1 MNHRTYLITGG
12 AGFLGTNLAK
22 KLLNK
27 NHDVVVYDSIRTC
40 NVHNVLK
47 KEGYKVIEGD
57 IRNEIRFHEA
67 TDGCDGIFHLA
78 SQVSHIASQKN
89 PYVDLDVNMVG
100 TLNVLE
106 AAKQFDIPVV
116 YASSRSVYG
125 RHPEEELPLTE
136 KSLTQPIDAYG
147 ITKLG
152 AEKYVLLY
160 NHHYDLPTC
169 SLRMANLFGEHQI
182 LTSSYQFIAYVFF
195 AIMRNI
201 GFTFYGDPKLAWR
214 DFLFVEDVCDA
225 YMIAMDNINKVA
237 GEVFNVGGKDYSS
250 WYHAMEIASEITG
263 NEIKCKSIPHTNERA
278 RLENLKS
285 QLSYRKIEETLGWK
299 PTTRLKEGFIKMN
312 DYYLKDNNWKLHLQD
327 E

>member
-12 AGFLGTNLAK
+12 VGFLGTNLAK
-22 KLLNK
+22 KLLEN
-27 NHDVVVYDSIRTC
+27 NHNVIVYDSIRTC

-47 KEGYKVIEGD
+47 VDGYKVVEGD
-57 IRNEIRFHEA
+57 IRDKKKFLETAKE
-67 TDGCDGIFHLA
+67 CDGIFHLA
-78 SQVSHIASQKN
+78 SQVSHIASQQN
-89 PYVDLDVNMVG
+89 PYLDLDVNMKG
-100 TLNVLE
+100 TLNILE
-106 AAKQFDIPVV
+106 VAKEFSIPIV

-125 RHPEEELPLTE
+125 RHLEEELPLTE

-152 AEKYVLLY
+152 AEKYILLY

-169 SLRMANLFGEHQI
+169 ALRMANLFGEHQI

-195 AIMRNI
+195 AIMRNMN
-201 GFTFYGDPKLAWR
+201 FTFYGNPKLAWR

-225 YMIAMDNINKVA
+225 YMIAMKNIKNVA

-263 NEIKCKSIPHTNERA
+263 NEIKCKSIPHTNERV

-285 QLSYRKIEETLGWK
+285 QLSYRKIEEALEWK
-299 PTTRLKEGFIKMN
+299 PTTGLKEGFIKMN
-312 DYYLKDNNWKLHLQD
+312 DYYLKNDNWKLHLQS